1 LKVFGTW
8 AGACGWRRRN
18 TLAGGSPAAED
29 VIQQWHGI
37 DPTYAISGLIV
48 GILVGLTGTGGGSL
62 MTPLL
67 MFFGIPTFNA
77 IGTDQ
82 LYNAITKVVGTLVH
96 GFKGT
101 VDWLLVGRLAAG
113 SVPAAAATL
122 LLLHYLHD
130 RQEAQAVLVH
140 VIKYTLGV
148 AVLITAVTVMFRS
161 WILARFALERPEQ
174 GRERSPWLTV
184 ALGAGL
190 AVVVTLSSVGAGAI
204 GVTALLLLHPAMP
217 MGRLIGSDIAH
228 AVPLALIASIGYGLN
243 GNIDWPLLAS
253 LLCGSLPGII
263 VGSLVA
269 TRVPDRVIRPLL
281 ASILFAI
288 GINLF
293 VRHDEARGVAHPGS
307 ITAPGPAQAPLGA
320 GHPGE

>member
-1 LKVFGTW
+1 
-8 AGACGWRRRN
+8 
-18 TLAGGSPAAED
+18 
-29 VIQQWHGI
+29 
-37 DPTYAISGLIV
+37 
-48 GILVGLTGTGGGSL
+48 

-67 MFFGIPTFNA
+67 LFFGIPTFNA

-82 LYNAITKVVGTLVH
+82 LYNAITKIVGTLVH

-101 VDWLLVGRLAAG
+101 VDWQLVGRLAAG
-113 SVPAAAATL
+113 SVPAAVATL
-122 LLLHYLHD
+122 ALLHYLHSQHD
-130 RQEAQAVLVH
+130 FQAVLVQ
-140 VIKYTLGV
+140 VIKYTLGA
-148 AVLITAVTVMFRS
+148 AVLITALTVMFRS
-161 WILARFALERPEQ
+161 WILARFALQRPEQ
-174 GRERSPWLTV
+174 GRERSPLLTV

-253 LLCGSLPGII
+253 LLTGSLPGIVI
-263 VGSLVA
+263 GSLVSS
-269 TRVPDRVIRPLL
+269 RIPDRVIRPLL

-288 GINLF
+288 GINLLVKHDQ
-293 VRHDEARGVAHPGS
+293 VRGGSEPVAHPAPV
-307 ITAPGPAQAPLGA
+307 TAPAAAQAPLGG

>member
-1 LKVFGTW
+1 MQHW
-8 AGACGWRRRN
+8 YAI
-18 TLAGGSPAAED
+18 E
-29 VIQQWHGI
+29 
-37 DPTYAISGLIV
+37 PTYAISGLIV

-67 MFFGIPTFNA
+67 LFFGIPTFNA

-82 LYNAITKVVGTLVH
+82 LYNAITKIVGTLVH

-113 SVPAAAATL
+113 SVPAALATL
-122 LLLHYLHD
+122 ALLHYLHNLHD
-130 RQEAQAVLVH
+130 YQALLAH
-140 VIKYTLGV
+140 VIKYTLGA
-148 AVLITAVTVMFRS
+148 AVLITALTVMFRS
-161 WILARFALERPEQ
+161 WILARFALRDPQQ
-174 GRERSPWLTV
+174 GRERSPLLTV

-253 LLCGSLPGII
+253 LLTGSLPGII
-263 VGSLVA
+263 IGSLVA
-269 TRVPDRVIRPLL
+269 TRIPDRVIRPLL

-293 VRHDEARGVAHPGS
+293 VAHDRARGVAGAAAHAGAVTS
-307 ITAPGPAQAPLGA
+307 AVAAQAPLGA